1 MNETAYQTFG
11 RMLNNGELREITSFH
26 ILPADEQDFV
36 YCTTYAL
43 QSHFPGVTFDQVK
56 AACARA
62 SCSSTAS
69 GFDWPRSRR
78 CVDEARGSAAE

>member
-1 MNETAYQTFG
+1 MKETAYQTFG

-43 QSHFPGVTFDQVK
+43 QSHFPWVTFDKVK
-56 AACARA
+56 AGLRKGQLQLNGVWIRLAKVEKV
-62 SCSSTAS
+62 
-69 GFDWPRSRR
+69 RR
-78 CVDEARGSAAE
+78 